1 MSSSSPLRT
10 TVTLEADVI
19 NRAKHF
25 SKSRGLS
32 FREGLNELVRLG
44 LIAQSRPASEE
55 QFEIKPRRMGLMPG
69 LSYDN
74 IEELIEFGEGP
85 QHR

>member
-1 MSSSSPLRT
+1 MRRT
-10 TVTLEADVI
+10 TVALDVDVRR
-19 NRAKHF
+19 RAVEF
-25 SKSRGLS
+25 CRTRGIS

-44 LIAQSRPASEE
+44 LVLQQESGETNT
-55 QFEIKPRRMGLMPG
+55 FEIKPRSIGLQPG